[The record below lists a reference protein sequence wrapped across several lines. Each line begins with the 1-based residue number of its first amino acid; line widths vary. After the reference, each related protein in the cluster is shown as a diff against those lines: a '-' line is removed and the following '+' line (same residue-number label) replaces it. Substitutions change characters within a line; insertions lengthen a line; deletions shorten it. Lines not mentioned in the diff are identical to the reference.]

1 MEKIAA
7 VILMAGL
14 SSRFGGETNKQL
26 CQLKGK
32 PVFSYSLDTFA
43 AHKNINQLI
52 IVVNKN
58 NQEIIEKYTKSMGIP
73 AYFVL
78 GGQTRQESVEHALKE
93 ISPETDLVIIH
104 DGARPLVEEKQIL
117 DVEKEARKYGA
128 SSTYIKSSDTIA
140 KIDKDEM
147 VDCFISRDEIVQI
160 QTPQAFKFNLLVKA
174 HKESLDKSATD
185 DCSLLLSLGEKV
197 KLVQGSKKLHKI
209 TTKEDLI
216 YLESII

>member
-14 SSRFGGETNKQL
+14 SSRFGGDTNKQL

-43 AHKNINQLI
+43 KQKNISQLV

-58 NQEIIEKYTKSMGIP
+58 NQETIENYAKSIGIS

-78 GGQTRQESVEHALKE
+78 GGQTRQESVEYALKA
-93 ISPETDLVIIH
+93 IYPGTDLVVIH
-104 DGARPLVEEKQIL
+104 DGARPLVQEKQIL
-117 DVEKEARKYGA
+117 EVIKEAKKFGA
-128 SSTYIKSSDTIA
+128 ASTYIKASDTIA
-140 KIDKDEM
+140 KIKNDAT
-147 VDCFISRDEIVQI
+147 VNCFEAREKIALI
-160 QTPQAFKFNLLVKA
+160 QTPQAFNFEILLKA
-174 HKESLDKSATD
+174 HKNSNANNATD
-185 DCSLLLSLGEKV
+185 DCSLVKLIGEKI
-197 KLVQGSKKLHKI
+197 KLVEGDKKLHKI

-216 YLESII
+216 FLESLM

>member
-14 SSRFGGETNKQL
+14 SSRFGGDINKQL

-43 AHKNINQLI
+43 KQKNINQLI

-58 NQEIIEKYTKSMGIP
+58 NQEIIENYTKSMGIP

-78 GGQTRQESVEHALKE
+78 GGQTRQESVEYALKA
-93 ISPETDLVIIH
+93 IYQGTDLVIIH
-104 DGARPLVEEKQIL
+104 DGARPLVEEKQISCVL
-117 DVEKEARKYGA
+117 KEAAKFGA
-128 SSTYIKSSDTIA
+128 SSTYIKSVDTIA
-140 KIDKDEM
+140 KINDDKT
-147 VDCFISRDEIVQI
+147 VNCFMKRDELVQI
-160 QTPQAFKFNLLVKA
+160 QTPQAFKFDLLVKA
-174 HKESLDKSATD
+174 HKLSLDNEATD
-185 DCSLLLSLGEKV
+185 DCSLVLSMGEKV
-197 KLVQGSKKLHKI
+197 KLVEGSKKLHKI

-216 YLESII
+216 FLEGII